1 MASALRLLRRDRSV
15 SLADDQGLRAA
26 YHAHGAEL
34 YRYALRALADRGA
47 AEDVVQ
53 ETFVRAW
60 RSADSYDPQLSS
72 LRVWLFAILRNAVID
87 QARKRSAKSWPQPA
101 TQPDLLLHADT
112 GPAPA
117 DQVLQTWLIEEG
129 LRKLSADHR
138 DALVETYLRGRPY
151 DDVAAE
157 RGVPVATMR
166 SRVFYALKALRNAL
180 DEMGVTP

>member
-15 SLADDQGLRAA
+15 SLADDQGLREA
-26 YHAHGAEL
+26 YQAHGAEL
-34 YRYALRALADRGA
+34 YRYAVRALADQGA
-47 AEDVVQ
+47 AEDAVQ
-53 ETFVRAW
+53 DTFVRAW
-60 RSADSYDPQLSS
+60 RSADSYDEELSS
-72 LRVWLFAILRNAVID
+72 LRVWLFAILRNVVID
-87 QARKRSAKSWPQPA
+87 HARKRSAKSWPQLA
-101 TQPDLLLHADT
+101 AGPDLPASSDT
-112 GPAPA
+112 GPDPA

-129 LRKLSADHR
+129 LRKLSTDHR

-151 DDVAAE
+151 ADVAAE